1 MFDDLRKSAE
11 RPVEEEPTPQ
21 PTNAPRPVRRKKQR
35 GYFLGMTP
43 PQRFVVALLLF
54 IIVVLFGAL
63 CLVASGKIILPF

>member
-11 RPVEEEPTPQ
+11 IKEEEQPAPPTAA
-21 PTNAPRPVRRKKQR
+21 APRPMRRKQPR

-54 IIVVLFGAL
+54 ILVVLFGAL
-63 CLVASGKIILPF
+63 CLLATGKIILPF